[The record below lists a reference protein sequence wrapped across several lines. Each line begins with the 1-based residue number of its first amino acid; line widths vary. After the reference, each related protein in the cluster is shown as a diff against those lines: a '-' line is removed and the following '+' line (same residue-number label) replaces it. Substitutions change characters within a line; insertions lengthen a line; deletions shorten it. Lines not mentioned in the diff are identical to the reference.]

1 MDSHS
6 TGDFLPTTEEIEEMG
21 RRVTGAVLGGG
32 ADRAAHYAE
41 HGRWVYRP
49 IDEASRWVGADYDH
63 GNWTTGFWAGAMLH
77 LAQLGCADDGL
88 VERARTLAAKL
99 DCRVD
104 DHGTHD
110 IGFIFWPS
118 AALVARLFGDPAAAS
133 SALRAAEVLAERRV
147 PGSGHLQA
155 FGAVG
160 EDRSRPT
167 STIDTMMNLPLLWW
181 AHHHT
186 GAPEWAEIARAH
198 ADRTARSLLRP
209 DGSTYHLARIGD
221 DGEAFWQGTFQGA
234 ADDSCWARGQAWGIA
249 GYLTMAC
256 ETGSAEYGRIAA
268 RLLGYYCGSH
278 DIDALTPYDLVVDT
292 GIQDS
297 SAAAIVCYG
306 LALTLR
312 QDPDLARLVGA
323 EERLTRILRA
333 LRRDALFQDE
343 VGVLAH
349 ACYSAPHRLGMDGP
363 LPYGDYYYLA
373 ALALVRGVADLV
385 PERTITP
392 G

>member
-1 MDSHS
+1 MDSQFAQDAVP
-6 TGDFLPTTEEIEEMG
+6 GAAEIAEMARRTTA
-21 RRVTGAVLGGG
+21 AVAGGG
-32 ADRAAHYAE
+32 PGTAAHYAE
-41 HGRWVYRP
+41 QGRWVYRP
-49 IDEASRWVGADYDH
+49 IEEASRWIGADYDH
-63 GNWTTGFWAGAMLH
+63 GNWSTGFWVGALLH
-77 LAQLGCADDGL
+77 LAQLGAAEEGL
-88 VERARTLAAKL
+88 VERARALSAKL
-99 DCRVD
+99 DRRAE

-118 AALVARLFGDPAAAS
+118 AALIARLYGDPAAAKT
-133 SALRAAEVLAERRV
+133 ALRAAEVLAERQV
-147 PGSGHLQA
+147 AGSGHLQA

-181 AHHHT
+181 ARHHT
-186 GAPEWAEIARAH
+186 GDRRWADVARAH

-209 DGSTYHLARIGD
+209 DGSTFHLARIGD
-221 DGEAFWQGTFQGA
+221 DGEPFWQGTFQGA
-234 ADDSCWARGQAWGIA
+234 ADDSCWARGQAWAIS

-256 ETGSAEYGRIAA
+256 ETGLGRYAETAR
-268 RLLGYYCGSH
+268 RLLDYYCDSH
-278 DIDALTPYDLVVDT
+278 DLGELTPYDLVVDT
-292 GIQDS
+292 GVQDS

-312 QDPDLARLVGA
+312 RDPSLARAVRA
-323 EERLTRILRA
+323 QERLTRILRTLRDKA
-333 LRRDALFQDE
+333 LLRDE

-349 ACYSAPHRLGMDGP
+349 ACYSLPHRRGVDGP

-373 ALALVRGVADLV
+373 ALALARDVFDVA
-385 PERTITP
+385 P